1 MIRIYAATN
10 NGLGISTDSGSTFIN
25 KTMANGLGSNVVNG
39 VYASAD
45 GSRIYAATSGG
56 GLGISTDSGTSFT
69 TKTTANSGVGSDT
82 MFGVY
87 ASADGARIYAATNNG
102 LSYSIDSGANFT
114 NKTTANGLGNDV
126 VIGVYASADGTRI
139 YAATYGGGLSYSID
153 SGANFTTK
161 TTANGLG
168 SNVVNG
174 VYASADGSRI
184 YAATYGGGLSYSIDS
199 GASFTTKT
207 TVNSGLGGNFVPGVY
222 ASADG
227 SRIYAATNG
236 GLSISTDSGAT
247 FTNKT
252 TADGLGNNVVYRVYA
267 SEDLP
272 TSNICFPADTPILT
286 DQGIIAIDQINPDIH
301 TINKKPIVDI
311 IKTIT
316 LDKFLVGFKK
326 NALGF
331 NYPTKNTL
339 MSQNHKVYYQG
350 KMRKAKTFLGHF
362 EKAGKVK
369 YTGEI
374 LYNVLMEKHSKIQV
388 NNLICET
395 LHPENI
401 IAKLY
406 TKKSNY
412 SDEERDKIVVLLK
425 NCIKKKDYESYNRI
439 VGRR

>member
-102 LSYSIDSGANFT
+102 LSYSIDSGSNFT

>member
-87 ASADGARIYAATNNG
+87 ASADGARIYAATNN
-102 LSYSIDSGANFT
+102 
-114 NKTTANGLGNDV
+114 
-126 VIGVYASADGTRI
+126 
-139 YAATYGGGLSYSID
+139 
-153 SGANFTTK
+153 
-161 TTANGLG
+161 
-168 SNVVNG
+168 
-174 VYASADGSRI
+174 
-184 YAATYGGGLSYSIDS
+184 GLSYSIDS

>member
-1 MIRIYAATN
+1 
-10 NGLGISTDSGSTFIN
+10 
-25 KTMANGLGSNVVNG
+25 MANGLGSNVVNG

-102 LSYSIDSGANFT
+102 LSYSIDSGA
-114 NKTTANGLGNDV
+114 
-126 VIGVYASADGTRI
+126 S
-139 YAATYGGGLSYSID
+139 
-153 SGANFTTK
+153 FTTK
-161 TTANGLG
+161 TTVNSGLG
-168 SNVVNG
+168 GNFVPG

-184 YAATYGGGLSYSIDS
+184 YAATYGGLSISTDS
-199 GASFTTKT
+199 GANFTNKT
-207 TVNSGLGGNFVPGVY
+207 TVNSGLVNNGVNGVY